1 MNCSTVFTICTI
13 FLVFS
18 IHFETSV
25 EGIRLQSA
33 EMMNQNLN
41 MAMKDDISYTVPSR
55 ISPAEMYFGMEA
67 TVESINDSGPSH
79 RGRGHDS
86 PPANG
91 IV

>member
-1 MNCSTVFTICTI
+1 
-13 FLVFS
+13 
-18 IHFETSV
+18 
-25 EGIRLQSA
+25 
-33 EMMNQNLN
+33 